1 MKNAEGMRRLLPR
14 ASNVSAASPTTKTS
28 VPPELHCHNMEN
40 MDDLHPLNEATILAN
55 VAHRFR
61 TDQIYTRT
69 GPILIAMNPFKW
81 LPIYGPEVVRQYSG
95 KPYGTLPPHCYQE
108 AEDAYQQLQ
117 RTHVNQS
124 VVICGESGAGK
135 TETTKLMLQYISIV
149 ARDDSEKEKARG
161 HQGLE
166 AGGTAAM
173 QEGVSPSPAKE
184 PLTIGERLVQS
195 NPLIEAFGNA
205 KTLRNNNSRY
215 VVDQERIAG
224 FLSITR
230 CHGIQ
235 ARYSN
240 ARATSSLSLVWTFV
254 TCDFFFSA
262 ILINPIPVNNAHI
275 SFSRF
280 GKFTLLN
287 FKRTSNVRGSPVRH
301 DLLAQPGNRQ
311 GGFPICGGQISNFLL
326 EKSRV
331 CRQQGG
337 ERNYHI
343 FYQLLAGASETLRKQ
358 LHLPAESDKD
368 KANKF
373 YYLAQSGCTQVEG
386 IEDADDFAMTRY
398 GFRHDPQICNFA

>member
-1 MKNAEGMRRLLPR
+1 MQGPTRPSEYLSIRLLLIVQCICVKRFTVDADALSRGGPPPALHGTGRNGGGRKKNAEGMRRLLPR

-55 VAHRFR
+55 IAHRYR

-149 ARDDSEKEKARG
+149 ARDDSEKEKASG

-173 QEGVSPSPAKE
+173 QEGVSPSQAKE

-215 VVDQERIAG
+215 VIDQERIAG

-240 ARATSSLSLVWTFV
+240 ARATSSLSLGLDI
-254 TCDFFFSA
+254 CDVRLFFPRPFS
-262 ILINPIPVNNAHI
+262 LT
-275 SFSRF
+275 RF
-280 GKFTLLN
+280 L
-287 FKRTSNVRGSPVRH
+287 
-301 DLLAQPGNRQ
+301 
-311 GGFPICGGQISNFLL
+311 
-326 EKSRV
+326 
-331 CRQQGG
+331 
-337 ERNYHI
+337 
-343 FYQLLAGASETLRKQ
+343 
-358 LHLPAESDKD
+358 
-368 KANKF
+368 
-373 YYLAQSGCTQVEG
+373 
-386 IEDADDFAMTRY
+386 
-398 GFRHDPQICNFA
+398 